1 MIPFRLA
8 GLACAAALA
17 LAAPASAA
25 PDFKDHYAQ
34 NGAVKIHYVTAGP
47 ADKPLV
53 VMIHGFPDFWYSWR
67 HLMDE
72 LDGEYRVAALDTR
85 GYNLSDKPEGL
96 DAYKMPNLVADVE
109 AVIKAE
115 GRTSAI
121 VVGHDWGAAIAWNTV
136 FDKPQIVDRLIIMSV
151 PHPAN
156 MAREMATN
164 KVQQESGAYARR
176 FQQPG
181 SEANL
186 NAKGLAGWVKDPAAK
201 AKYEEAFARSS
212 FSAMM
217 NYYRANYPSDVG
229 AAVVVPQTPRIKVPV
244 LVIHGMQDT
253 ALRSPGH
260 NGTWD
265 HVDAD
270 TTVMMIPSA
279 THWIEQDAGPLAN
292 KTIHDWLNARP
303 LTLADQK

>member
-1 MIPFRLA
+1 MKLFRA
-8 GLACAAALA
+8 AAAALA
-17 LAAPASAA
+17 ALAIAGPAAAA

-34 NGAVKIHYVTAGP
+34 NGPVKIHYVTAGA

-53 VMIHGFPDFWYSWR
+53 VLMHGFPDFWYSWR

-72 LDGEYRVAALDTR
+72 FDGEYRLAALDTR
-85 GYNLSDKPEGL
+85 GYNLSDKPEGVE
-96 DAYKMPNLVADVE
+96 AYKMPNLVADVE
-109 AVIKAE
+109 AVINAE

-136 FDKPQIVDRLIIMSV
+136 FDKPQIVDRLIVMSV

-156 MAREMATN
+156 MARELQTS
-164 KVQQESGAYARR
+164 KVQQESSAYARR

-181 SEANL
+181 SENAL
-186 NAKGLAGWVKDPAAK
+186 NAKGLAGWVKDPAAR

-212 FSAMM
+212 LAGMM
-217 NYYRANYPSDVG
+217 NYYRANYPDSSG
-229 AAVVVPQTPRIKVPV
+229 AAAEIPKTPRIKVPV

-270 TTVMMIPSA
+270 TTVMMIPQA

-292 KTIHDWLNARP
+292 RTIRDWLNARP
-303 LTLADQK
+303 VTLADQK